1 MKGMK
6 EDVHRRIRRHGICR
20 RIRNMWIY
28 SILIF
33 PLLHFYE
40 RISQI
45 FPFSSSPYKLHYI
58 QVLWLWWFLQA
69 GSCGGI
75 YLSYTRAAILILNI
89 ITSTLPF
96 RPCNCPVSINL
107 PQRKRKKN
115 MLCLRRLT
123 INHRRTYLFP
133 FLVDDLCNFLFG
145 LFTFPQI
152 Y

>member
-1 MKGMK
+1 MNGMK
-6 EDVHRRIRRHGICR
+6 EDVHRRIRRQGISR

-28 SILIF
+28 TILIF

-40 RISQI
+40 RIFPNISI
-45 FPFSSSPYKLHYI
+45 FFIFFNWRYI
-58 QVLWLWWFLQA
+58 QALWFCWFRQA
-69 GSCGGI
+69 GSSDGVWLHKSC
-75 YLSYTRAAILILNI
+75 YSNSEHHHLH
-89 ITSTLPF
+89 F
-96 RPCNCPVSINL
+96 RPDNCPVSINL